1 MRRCHLGKVYYK
13 SKSEKSFE
21 AYKKQK
27 KFYTRLYRKQ
37 FSIQFYFSI
46 NLIRPLLLGRNYS
59 GKQLKHSFK
68 TVDHNLRNCGLQIK
82 FFEKDEVLQDNDLI
96 AKELNKFFKNVVSA
110 LNIKDIRFI
119 TKRSSDGI
127 TDSIDKAI
135 DRYKFHPS
143 IVLIQKH
150 LKNRDVYS
158 FKRVEIGDIEK
169 EINNIYPNKAT
180 TTNSIPPKILV
191 F

>member
-1 MRRCHLGKVYYK
+1 M
-13 SKSEKSFE
+13 
-21 AYKKQK
+21 
-27 KFYTRLYRKQ
+27 
-37 FSIQFYFSI
+37 
-46 NLIRPLLLGRNYS
+46 LLGRNYS

-158 FKRVEIGDIEK
+158 FKRVEIGYIEK